1 MAKRTTILKVSG
13 LRRAFGP
20 NTIFDK
26 FSLEVRT
33 GEAIALTGRNGAGKS
48 TLLRCLVGADRPDD
62 GSVQVCGNAMSEA
75 SPEIRRDVATVIDDL
90 DFFPDL
96 SVVEHL
102 DLLARAHGI
111 ADPDDVVDEV
121 LEEVQLVPQSGQLPG
136 TLSSGQRRRL
146 ALATAFVRPRKLLI
160 LDEPEQRLD
169 SEGLT
174 WLAQRLKSER
184 QKGLAIV
191 FASHEPELVETRG
204 HSGDPARSA
213 PRMSSL
219 EAGADDFAYHQTPEP
234 QALTPASPRELK
246 RLIKDWRAG
255 RATRNVLQ
263 AMSDAYVAVFAAVML
278 GAMVVNVILKAQR
291 TVAQCTSESCPV
303 GPDHPAVGCVRG
315 YRRDRVGGQPAVR
328 AGTGVGSRR
337 VLAARRADLACPTAP
352 LSPGRR
358 RVAAFLGGAVVGGLV
373 SALTGSGTVEVMV
386 WAAATALSAAA
397 SVAFAAAQQGV
408 DRHVLTRVATY
419 IFGLLGVGALFS
431 VVGVAAGWF
440 SLGLSDNLGIE
451 LGVIMIAGSGLVL
464 AVSGGTGR
472 PPVGQIRRA
481 RLLSGGALVSG
492 ISGAFFALDI
502 GLARDIVVERRAI
515 ERGHVNPKRGKG
527 LGLEAIIWRE
537 WQRLW
542 RFPQPLLVLAG
553 TIVVPYAA
561 TRWA

>member
-1 MAKRTTILKVSG
+1 
-13 LRRAFGP
+13 
-20 NTIFDK
+20 
-26 FSLEVRT
+26 
-33 GEAIALTGRNGAGKS
+33 
-48 TLLRCLVGADRPDD
+48 
-62 GSVQVCGNAMSEA
+62 
-75 SPEIRRDVATVIDDL
+75 
-90 DFFPDL
+90 
-96 SVVEHL
+96 
-102 DLLARAHGI
+102 
-111 ADPDDVVDEV
+111 
-121 LEEVQLVPQSGQLPG
+121 
-136 TLSSGQRRRL
+136 
-146 ALATAFVRPRKLLI
+146 
-160 LDEPEQRLD
+160 
-169 SEGLT
+169 
-174 WLAQRLKSER
+174 
-184 QKGLAIV
+184 
-191 FASHEPELVETRG
+191 
-204 HSGDPARSA
+204 
-213 PRMSSL
+213 MSSL

-291 TVAQCTSESCPV
+291 TVAQCTSESCLSARTILPWAAFAATVAIALAASRLFGPV
-303 GPDHPAVGCVRG
+303 LASAAEGFWLLDAPISRAQLLRS
-315 YRRDRVGGQPAVR
+315 RLVGGV
-328 AGTGVGSRR
+328 
-337 VLAARRADLACPTAP
+337 
-352 LSPGRR
+352 
-358 RVAAFLGGAVVGGLV
+358 VAAFLGGALVGGLV
-373 SALTGSGTVEVMV
+373 SALTGSGRNEVMV

-440 SLGLSDNLGIE
+440 SLGVSDNLGIE
-451 LGVIMIAGSGLVL
+451 LGVIMIAASALVL
-464 AVSGGTGR
+464 AASGVLAALR
-472 PPVGQIRRA
+472 LRQIRRA

-515 ERGHVNPKRGKG
+515 ERGHVHPKRGKG

-553 TIVVPYAA
+553 TIVVPYACDALGMSTLTPVVAALALFGAMIPLLGGLRVLTRTGGLARCLPFSLARIKLASIAVPAILAGVWTVA
-561 TRWA
+561 TTPAYLGFGDGAVQRTVPDASFIAVATAAAGLLAAVRWTQAKGVDFGAPMVASQAGAFPPGLVTNLFRGFDVCLLTTAPLLLGLSPFWSLLIAAIAAMILLNSMDAETLRARQAEQQKQLAAERKQRAEAAAAAKQRKR